1 MVTIKGIAKHVG
13 VSPATVSRVL
23 NHDPSIT
30 VKEATREK
38 IFQAAKELGYRTVY
52 ERRALE
58 QELTDSEQAEEIILI
73 VLALSVEEEV
83 RNPFYLSVRKGIE
96 QELTRVGKKKVYM
109 LRYEEHM
116 DVPFP
121 VKGVIVIGPVAE
133 EEAAYMRRRFEQI
146 VFVSGCPDQ
155 TRYDCVDIDHERV
168 IEFAVTSFITA
179 GLTRIAY
186 MGSDGSHKRR
196 QYFQETMQKKGLLES
211 RTYLCEDRIEAGYE
225 QMKGMIGSSQ
235 LPEAIFADGD
245 LLALGV
251 VQALQEERVSEV
263 SVLSFPGQHEAAYS
277 EKPLRVIQ
285 MPAEELGE
293 WGARLLMERLRGKQG
308 SSVRI
313 ILPVHHSV

>member
-109 LRYEEHM
+109 LRYEENM

-155 TRYDCVDIDHERV
+155 TRYDCVDIDH
-168 IEFAVTSFITA
+168 
-179 GLTRIAY
+179 IAY

-313 ILPVHHSV
+313 LLPVHHPV